1 MHFLSWLTGAP
12 REARR
17 ALLAA
22 SLGWMLDAFDVM
34 LYALVLAS
42 LMTDF
47 GLSKATAGLLGS
59 LTLVASAAGGVA
71 FGVVADRYGRTRA
84 LMASILVYSVFT
96 AACGMAQTLTQLAVF
111 RFLLGLGMGGEW
123 ASGAALVSETW
134 PDRDRGKAMG
144 VMQSSWAI
152 GYAAA
157 ALVTGL
163 VLPRFGW
170 RAVFFTGLLPAL
182 LTFWVR
188 RHVEEPALWRRAA
201 TAPRPSVARI
211 FEPPFLRVTVA
222 LTLMNA
228 CTMFA
233 YWGFNL
239 WVPAYFALSPARG
252 GVGLTS
258 AGMSS
263 LVALMQVGTWLGY
276 VAFGFASDAF
286 GRKRTYVA
294 YLVAA
299 AGLLAAFTLTR
310 SAAVLIVLG
319 PMAAFFGA
327 GYFSGFGA
335 VSAELFPT
343 AIRASAQGLT
353 YNAGRLASAVAP
365 LLVGSLADARG
376 FGVAFTTATVAF
388 LAAAL
393 FWAWIP
399 ETRGRSLT

>member
-1 MHFLSWLTGAP
+1 MRFLSWLTDAP
-12 REARR
+12 SEAKR

-42 LMTDF
+42 LMGDLR
-47 GLSKATAGLLGS
+47 LSKTTAGLLGS
-59 LTLVASAAGGVA
+59 VTLVASAIGGVV
-71 FGVVADRYGRTRA
+71 FGVVADRHGRTRA

-96 AACGMAQTLTQLAVF
+96 AACGLAQSLTQLAVF

-157 ALVTGL
+157 ALVTAV

-170 RAVFFTGLLPAL
+170 RAVFFVGLLPAL
-182 LTFWVR
+182 ITFWVR
-188 RHVEEPALWRRAA
+188 RHVEEPVLWRRSGAVA
-201 TAPRPSVARI
+201 RPSIARI
-211 FEPPFLRVTVA
+211 FERPLLGVTVA

-239 WVPAYFALSPARG
+239 WVPAYFGLPLERG
-252 GVGLTS
+252 GVGLAPARMS
-258 AGMSS
+258 A

-286 GRKRTYVA
+286 GRKRAYVT

-299 AGLLAAFTLTR
+299 AALLAIFTLTR
-310 SAAVLIVLG
+310 SVPVLVVLG

-353 YNAGRLASAVAP
+353 YNVGRLASAVAP
-365 LLVGSLADARG
+365 FLVGSLADARG

-388 LAAAL
+388 AAAAV
-393 FWAWIP
+393 FWVWIP
-399 ETRGRSLT
+399 ETRGRELA

>member
-1 MHFLSWLTGAP
+1 
-12 REARR
+12 
-17 ALLAA
+17 
-22 SLGWMLDAFDVM
+22 
-34 LYALVLAS
+34 
-42 LMTDF
+42 
-47 GLSKATAGLLGS
+47 
-59 LTLVASAAGGVA
+59 
-71 FGVVADRYGRTRA
+71 
-84 LMASILVYSVFT
+84 MASILVYSVFT
-96 AACGMAQTLTQLAVF
+96 AACGLAQSLTQLAVF

-144 VMQSSWAI
+144 LMQSSWAI

-157 ALVTGL
+157 AVVTAV

-170 RAVFFTGLLPAL
+170 RAVFFVGLMPAVV
-182 LTFWVR
+182 TFWVR
-188 RHVEEPALWRRAA
+188 RRVEEPALWRRTEASA
-201 TAPRPSVARI
+201 RPSLARI
-211 FEPPFLRVTVA
+211 FERPFVGVTIA

-239 WVPAYFALSPARG
+239 WVPAYLGLAVDRG
-252 GVGLTS
+252 GVGLAPARMS
-258 AGMSS
+258 A

-299 AGLLAAFTLTR
+299 AALLAAFTLTR
-310 SAAVLIVLG
+310 SVPVLVVLG
-319 PMAAFFGA
+319 PIAAFFGA

-353 YNAGRLASAVAP
+353 YNVGRLASAAAP
-365 LLVGSLADARG
+365 FLVGSLADARG
-376 FGVAFTTATVAF
+376 FGAAFTTAAAAF
-388 LAAAL
+388 ALAAVL
-393 FWAWIP
+393 WAWIP
-399 ETRGRSLT
+399 ETRGRPLS

>member
-1 MHFLSWLTGAP
+1 MVLLSWLTDAP

-34 LYALVLAS
+34 IYALVLAS
-42 LMTDF
+42 LMGDL

-59 LTLVASAAGGVA
+59 LTLVASALGGAV

-84 LMASILVYSVFT
+84 LMSSILVYSVFT
-96 AACGMAQTLTQLAVF
+96 AACGLAQTLAQLAVF

-144 VMQSSWAI
+144 VMQSAWAV

-157 ALVTGL
+157 ALVTAV

-170 RAVFFTGLLPAL
+170 RAVFFVGLLPAL
-182 LTFWVR
+182 VTFWVR
-188 RHVEEPALWRRAA
+188 RRVEEPALWRRSAA
-201 TAPRPSVARI
+201 QARPSLARV
-211 FEPPFLRVTVA
+211 FEPPFLGVTIA

-239 WVPAYFALSPARG
+239 WVPAYFALPVDRG
-252 GVGLTS
+252 GVGLS
-258 AGMSS
+258 AARMSA

-276 VAFGFASDAF
+276 IAFGFASDAF
-286 GRKRTYVA
+286 GRKRTYVT

-299 AGLLAAFTLTR
+299 AGLLGLFTLTR
-310 SAAVLIVLG
+310 SVPVLIVLG
-319 PMAAFFGA
+319 PVTAFFGA

-365 LLVGSLADARG
+365 FLVGSLADARG
-376 FGVAFTTATVAF
+376 FGAAFTTATVAF
-388 LAAAL
+388 LAAAVL
-393 FWAWIP
+393 WAWIP
-399 ETRGRSLT
+399 ETRGRPLA

>member
-1 MHFLSWLTGAP
+1 MHLVSWLTGAP
-12 REARR
+12 REAKR

-42 LMTDF
+42 LMGDL
-47 GLSKATAGLLGS
+47 GLSKTTAGLLGS
-59 LTLVASAAGGVA
+59 VTLVASAIGGIL
-71 FGVVADRYGRTRA
+71 FGILADRYGRTRA

-96 AACGMAQTLTQLAVF
+96 AACGLAQSIAQLAVF

-134 PDRDRGKAMG
+134 PDQDRGKAMG
-144 VMQSSWAI
+144 VMQSAWAV

-157 ALVTGL
+157 ALVTAV

-170 RAVFFTGLLPAL
+170 RAVFFVGILPAL
-182 LTFWVR
+182 ITLWVR
-188 RHVEEPALWRRAA
+188 RRVEEPVLWRRSGAA
-201 TAPRPSVARI
+201 GRPSLGRI
-211 FEPPFLRVTVA
+211 FERPYVGAAVA
-222 LTLMNA
+222 LTAMNA

-239 WVPAYFALSPARG
+239 WVPAYFGLPVEGG
-252 GVGLTS
+252 GVGLTPARMS
-258 AGMSS
+258 A
-263 LVALMQVGTWLGY
+263 LVALMQIGTWLGY

-286 GRKRTYVA
+286 GRKRTYVT

-299 AGLLAAFTLTR
+299 AALLAAFTLTR
-310 SAAVLIVLG
+310 SVPLLLVLG
-319 PMAAFFGA
+319 PVAAFFGA

-353 YNAGRLASAVAP
+353 YNVGRLASAAAP
-365 LLVGSLADARG
+365 FLVGSLADARG

-388 LAAAL
+388 ATAAV
-393 FWAWIP
+393 FWIWIP
-399 ETRGRSLT
+399 ETRGRELA